1 MPNNVV
7 KKIPE
12 RKCMGCNE
20 KRPKK
25 ELVRIVR
32 TPDGAVQLDVTG
44 KVSGRG
50 AYICPK
56 ISCYEKAMKTKRL
69 ERCLEI
75 TIPDEVYGM
84 VKEKLEGDEVIESP

>member
-1 MPNNVV
+1 MPSKTV

-25 ELVRIVR
+25 ELVRVVR
-32 TPDGAVQLDVTG
+32 TPQGEVLLDVTG
-44 KVSGRG
+44 KMSGRG

-56 ISCYEKAMKTKRL
+56 VSCYEKALKTKRL
-69 ERCLEI
+69 ERCLEVE
-75 TIPDEVYGM
+75 IPPEVYAL
-84 VKEKLEGDEVIESP
+84 VNETLRTEGNE

>member
-20 KRPKK
+20 KKPKK
-25 ELVRIVR
+25 ELVRVVR
-32 TPDGAVQLDVTG
+32 VPDGNVLLDLTG

-56 ISCYEKAMKTKRL
+56 VSCYEKALKTKRL
-69 ERCLEI
+69 ERCLE
-75 TIPDEVYGM
+75 TEIPDEVYAR
-84 VKEKLEGDEVIESP
+84 VKENLAREDDE

>member
-1 MPNNVV
+1 MANIVM

-25 ELVRIVR
+25 ELVRVVR
-32 TPDGAVQLDVTG
+32 VPDGSVELDVNG
-44 KVSGRG
+44 KKNGRG

-56 ISCYEKAMKTKRL
+56 ISCYEKALKTKRL
-69 ERCLEI
+69 ERCLE
-75 TIPDEVYGM
+75 TPIPDTVYDD
-84 VKEKLEGDEVIESP
+84 VKAHLKEE